1 MEQWTWWWSTR
12 DAQYSTLRPTIGSVL
27 HDVHIHERT
36 PNPSPSPTDRTPRIR
51 RRCIGPMPMLLGKFF
66 PDFLDPY
73 PRVELGE
80 LGISIQLR

>member
-12 DAQYSTLRPTIGSVL
+12 DAQCSTLRPTIGSVL
-27 HDVHIHERT
+27 HGHIHERT
-36 PNPSPSPTDRTPRIR
+36 SNPSHSPTDKAPRIR
-51 RRCIGPMPMLLGKFF
+51 RRCIGPMPMFLCKFF

-73 PRVELGE
+73 PRVEFGE